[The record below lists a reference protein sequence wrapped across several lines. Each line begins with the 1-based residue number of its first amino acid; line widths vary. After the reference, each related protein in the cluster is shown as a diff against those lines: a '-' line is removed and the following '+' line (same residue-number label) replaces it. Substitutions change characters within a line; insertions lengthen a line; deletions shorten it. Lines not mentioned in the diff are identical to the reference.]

1 MDNSF
6 DYLCNLLYIDY
17 KDIINNLY
25 IIGITGTNGKTTSAY
40 LTYLMLNS
48 LKIPCAYIGTLGYI
62 NKNEQIKLENT
73 TPDVLNMYKLLVHS
87 YEIGIKYIVMEVSSH
102 SLSMNRL
109 YKIGF
114 DIACFTNLTIDH
126 LDYHKDMTNYLNS
139 KLLILDHLKEN
150 GITIYNNDDEKGYK
164 FRKNGHKSISY
175 GYNGDFKI
183 IDYKLDINETNLIFN
198 YENNDYEVKIPLTSS
213 FNVYN
218 YLLMVS
224 IVHELGFKIEKII
237 ENTRFLGTPPGRC
250 EVIKTNIAYVLIDY
264 AHTPDAMEKLI
275 KSIKNIKKGK
285 IFVIFGCGGDRDK
298 SKRPIMGHISTTLA
312 NFVIITNDNPRNEDE
327 NEIVNDIIK
336 GIDKNNY
343 KVILDRSAAIR
354 GGIELLGKDDIL
366 LILGKGHETY
376 QIKSNIKHHFS
387 DKEEVLR
394 YIKEKQL

>member
-17 KDIINNLY
+17 KDIINKLY

-198 YENNDYEVKIPLTSS
+198 YENKDYEVKIPLTSS

-237 ENTRFLGTPPGRC
+237 ENTRFLGAPPGRC
-250 EVIKTNIAYVLIDY
+250 ELIEGNVARVLIDY

-298 SKRPIMGHISTTLA
+298 SKRSIMGHISTTLA
-312 NFVIITNDNPRNEDE
+312 DFVIITNDNPRNEDE
-327 NEIVNDIIK
+327 NEIVKDIIR

>member
-126 LDYHKDMTNYLNS
+126 LDYHKA
-139 KLLILDHLKEN
+139 
-150 GITIYNNDDEKGYK
+150 
-164 FRKNGHKSISY
+164 
-175 GYNGDFKI
+175 
-183 IDYKLDINETNLIFN
+183 
-198 YENNDYEVKIPLTSS
+198 
-213 FNVYN
+213 
-218 YLLMVS
+218 VS
-224 IVHELGFKIEKII
+224 E
-237 ENTRFLGTPPGRC
+237 
-250 EVIKTNIAYVLIDY
+250 AYV
-264 AHTPDAMEKLI
+264 T
-275 KSIKNIKKGK
+275 
-285 IFVIFGCGGDRDK
+285 
-298 SKRPIMGHISTTLA
+298 
-312 NFVIITNDNPRNEDE
+312 
-327 NEIVNDIIK
+327 
-336 GIDKNNY
+336 
-343 KVILDRSAAIR
+343 
-354 GGIELLGKDDIL
+354 
-366 LILGKGHETY
+366 
-376 QIKSNIKHHFS
+376 
-387 DKEEVLR
+387 
-394 YIKEKQL
+394 

>member
-1 MDNSF
+1 
-6 DYLCNLLYIDY
+6 
-17 KDIINNLY
+17 
-25 IIGITGTNGKTTSAY
+25 
-40 LTYLMLNS
+40 MLNS

-183 IDYKLDINETNLIFN
+183 VDYKLDINETNLIFN

-237 ENTRFLGTPPGRC
+237 ENTRFLGAPPGRC
-250 EVIKTNIAYVLIDY
+250 ELIEGKVVNVLIDY

-275 KSIKNIKKGK
+275 KSIKNVKKSK
-285 IFVIFGCGGDRDK
+285 IFVVFGCGGDRDK

-312 NFVIITNDNPRNEDE
+312 DFVIITNDNPRNEDE
-327 NEIVNDIIK
+327 NEIVKDIIK